1 MAGEGKTTT
10 RSSRNRE
17 MLELT
22 LTEYQTWE
30 GVELSAS
37 DRDVLGDR
45 ASVTVVPSVRRE
57 GAYDLT
63 PRSTVGVLQT
73 GTMSLE
79 IRPKLPIDRVLFL
92 ISYALGVT
100 DFRTDAFGFGDGPD
114 LFEAMIPGFVT
125 QVRRAFRRGVLHG
138 YRVEEDALHGVR
150 GRIRFDDQIR
160 DRYGVFPPIEVSYD
174 EFTEDI
180 ELNRIIKAAIIRLGR
195 MRIRSDKYRR
205 CLREFD
211 RILGQVEE
219 VEYAPG
225 AIPEVSFHRLNRH
238 YEPAIRLAQLILR
251 STSIELRRG
260 ATRSATFLVDMNKV
274 FENFMV
280 VALREELGVTDRE
293 FPQGASGRQM
303 WLAGDRIRLE
313 PDISWWEGRRCVFIG
328 DLKYKKTDHG
338 RAPNADLYQL
348 LAYTIGADLP
358 SGLLIYAQGEEAPT
372 EYEVRHAGKLLKIV
386 AVDLSGTPEQ
396 ILAEVGNVARR
407 IRKMRRACSGHWAA

>member
-1 MAGEGKTTT
+1 MGI
-10 RSSRNRE
+10 
-17 MLELT
+17 T
-22 LTEYQTWE
+22 L
-30 GVELSAS
+30 SPA
-37 DRDVLGDR
+37 DRDALKD
-45 ASVTVVPSVRRE
+45 ASVGISPTPGTQGV
-57 GAYDLT
+57 YDLT
-63 PRSTVGVLQT
+63 PGSKVGVVQT
-73 GTMSLE
+73 DTLSVE

-180 ELNRIIKAAIIRLGR
+180 EPNRLLKAAIVRLGR
-195 MRIRSDKYRR
+195 MRIRSDSARR
-205 CLREFD
+205 SLREFD
-211 RILGQVEE
+211 RTLRQVAE
-219 VEYAPG
+219 VEYPPG
-225 AIPEVSFHRLNRH
+225 SIPEVAFHRLNRH

-260 ATRSATFLVDMNKV
+260 ATRSSTFLVDMNKV
-274 FENFMV
+274 FEDFMV
-280 VALREELGVTDRE
+280 VALREALGVTERE

-313 PDISWWEGRRCVFIG
+313 PDISWWPGRRCVFVG
-328 DLKYKKTDHG
+328 DLKYKKTDYG
-338 RAPNADLYQL
+338 IPNADLYQL

-372 EYEVRHAGKLLKIV
+372 VYAVRHAGKRLEV
-386 AVDLSGTPEQ
+386 MAVDLSGSPEQ
-396 ILAEVGNVARR
+396 VLAEVGNVAGR
-407 IRKMRRACSGHWAA
+407 IRKMRRARSGHRAA